1 MAIKLIK
8 WYIYIYIV
16 REREREDVK
25 EKAHTHAS
33 EFLLQLGHVLAVGDP
48 EVVVGI
54 VSLRDAVG
62 RSGSANG

>member
-8 WYIYIYIV
+8 WYIYIY
-16 REREREDVK
+16 RERERERDVK